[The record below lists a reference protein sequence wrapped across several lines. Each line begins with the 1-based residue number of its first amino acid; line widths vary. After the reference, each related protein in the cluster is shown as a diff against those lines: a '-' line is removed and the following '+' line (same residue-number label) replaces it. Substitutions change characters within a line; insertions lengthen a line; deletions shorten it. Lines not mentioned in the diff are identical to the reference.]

1 MKQLTTGLLVVVVVA
16 LFALSGCTALPGVGG
31 DVNPPGVEDGELAN
45 ETALMEAHLDER
57 GDSYEVQTT
66 HEETAGNTTSSDE
79 MRVVVAD
86 GDTFVHRETTTADD
100 ATSVYESL
108 SNDSFTA
115 SKLPDGTFGVGSRYS
130 AGSSHGIP
138 SQFDLL
144 RLADFQ
150 TAGTTTHDGDRVAR
164 LRASSLS
171 EDADVTFELRRA
183 TLLVGDDGL
192 VHELDYRLADY
203 AGTDDF
209 QYTVTLA
216 STSVGGLPTPDWT
229 SEARAALPAADI
241 DVSTNSEGY
250 VVIEHTG
257 GDAFDARIQV
267 DRQLLTHEDF
277 EPGEKLYVGEKGGS
291 YDLATMWTG
300 DPVDGEVTV
309 TVTGD
314 VSPERATVNADG

>member
-1 MKQLTTGLLVVVVVA
+1 MKRLTAGLLVAVA
-16 LFALSGCTALPGVGG
+16 LLTVSGCTALPGVGG
-31 DVNPPGVEDGELAN
+31 DVDPPGVEDGELAN
-45 ETALMEAHLDER
+45 ETALVEAHLDER

-86 GDTFVHRETTTADD
+86 GDTFVHRETTTKDD

-108 SNDSFTA
+108 STDSFTA
-115 SKLPDGTFGVGSRYS
+115 SKLPDGTFSIGSRYS
-130 AGSSHGIP
+130 AGSAHGIP

-164 LRASSLS
+164 LRASSLTD
-171 EDADVTFELRRA
+171 DADVSFELQRA
-183 TLLVGDDGL
+183 TLLVGDEGL
-192 VHELDYRLADY
+192 VHELDYRLTDY
-203 AGTDDF
+203 AATDDF

-216 STSVGGLPTPDWT
+216 STSVDSLPAPDWT
-229 SEARAALPAADI
+229 SDAREELPDADI

-250 VVIEHTG
+250 VVIEHAG
-257 GDAFDARIQV
+257 GDAFDARLRV

-277 EPGEKLYVGEKGGS
+277 QPGEKLYVGEKRGS
-291 YDLATMWTG
+291 YDVATMWTG

-309 TVTGD
+309 TVTGV

>member
-1 MKQLTTGLLVVVVVA
+1 VKQLTAGLLVVVA

-45 ETALMEAHLDER
+45 ETALVEAHLDER

-79 MRVVVAD
+79 TRVVVAD
-86 GDTFVHRETTTADD
+86 GDTFVHRETTTAKDD
-100 ATSVYESL
+100 TASVYESL

-150 TAGTTTHDGDRVAR
+150 MAGATTHDGDRVAR
-164 LRASSLS
+164 LRATSLS
-171 EDADVTFELRRA
+171 DDADVTFELRRA

-192 VHELDYRLADY
+192 VHELDYQLADY

-216 STSVGGLPTPDWT
+216 STSVGGLPAPDWT
-229 SEARAALPAADI
+229 SDAREELPDADI
-241 DVSTNSEGY
+241 DVATNSEGY
-250 VVIEHTG
+250 VVVEHVG

-277 EPGEKLYVGEKGGS
+277 RPGEKLYVGEKGGS